1 MKKVLLFLTVVF
13 ITAMLIGCKNP
24 INDTPNNNTPN
35 SDTPTSDNPT
45 GESPNTTPPT
55 TQTTED
61 GLPVN
66 VGVDP
71 FKGNTYEVSSNK
83 LYVFKNDGTYE
94 ETYRD
99 DGSLRCII
107 KYTYNANT
115 KVLARKYYKLPND
128 EFSFRTATN
137 YDLWTL
143 DECISYLNGLSDE
156 QLASI
161 HRTRRDI
168 AEAIEFLRNIFEEI
182 NYVKAEQETYNGNLC
197 LSIREYYT
205 EEESRSLILSEIP
218 HVFRFRTTSNDLW
231 ANIGNPA
238 EADGY
243 NIEIGGSALTQTY
256 RITQVTDSTITA
268 IGQNDNVILT
278 LNYAKSWADG
288 VIYLTIS
295 GADDVSKGILGNQT
309 FGLSTS
315 TTKEYH
321 PKLTSNNVGTDPFI
335 GNTYITNED
344 GGQKFV
350 FSSNGTFEDWYFRGG
365 PSGSGH
371 LEMRGEYEYTYDAS
385 TKILSYKYK
394 KIPAEGGSGMWTLA
408 DTLAWINELPDNV
421 IQQMGT
427 RVELIERINDMF
439 ATFGYYKAEEE
450 AHEGNLCLSLYHYYP
465 RNTSLTTNRTLD
477 GIYFD
482 TTGLSVGIYPKQ
494 AGDAGYI
501 RIGTSSL
508 THYSITAITDY
519 SITARIE
526 GGSET
531 ISLDY
536 SKSWSNGV
544 VEITVTGADSA
555 SQTALGNQSYTLST
569 TTEKAYYQKQ

>member
-1 MKKVLLFLTVVF
+1 MKKFFLFFTAVF
-13 ITAMLIGCKNP
+13 IAAMFIGCKNP
-24 INDTPNNNTPN
+24 TNDTPNNNTPN
-35 SDTPTSDNPT
+35 SDTPTSNNPT
-45 GESPNTTPPT
+45 GESPSTTPPT

-168 AEAIEFLRNIFEEI
+168 TEAIELIRNYFEEI

-218 HVFRFRTTSNDLW
+218 HEFTFRTTSNDLW

-238 EADGY
+238 EAHDY
-243 NIEIGGSALTQTY
+243 IEIGGSALTQNY

-278 LNYAKSWADG
+278 LNYTKSWADG

-295 GADDVSKGILGNQT
+295 GADDVSKSILGNQT

-315 TTKEYH
+315 TSKKYH
-321 PKLTSNNVGTDPFI
+321 PKLTTNNVGTDPFR
-335 GNTYITNED
+335 GNTYQTGD
-344 GGQKFV
+344 AKYLFGTD
-350 FSSNGTFEDWYFRGG
+350 GTFSLYAH
-365 PSGSGH
+365 SGQNWMPF
-371 LEMRGEYEYTYDAS
+371 ERCDYTYNAN
-385 TKILSYKYK
+385 TKILSIIRKQYVSTDMSSIWTLQEWTSYLQTASEAEINRFGVGEMTRAQMLEIITNYFS
-394 KIPAEGGSGMWTLA
+394 IPAYL
-408 DTLAWINELPDNV
+408 
-421 IQQMGT
+421 
-427 RVELIERINDMF
+427 
-439 ATFGYYKAEEE
+439 KAEEVM
-450 AHEGNLCLSLYHYYP
+450 HEGNLCLSCRSYYP
-465 RNTSLTTNRTLD
+465 A
-477 GIYFD
+477 D
-482 TTGLSVGIYPKQ
+482 TTCRIDSFIIENGCLSVRTSVLK
-494 AGDAGYI
+494 
-501 RIGTSSL
+501 GTDVVYSGGVVVHHSSAL
-508 THYSITAITDY
+508 STNYSMTNITNSTITATSEDGNSTITLNY
-519 SITARIE
+519 
-526 GGSET
+526 T
-531 ISLDY
+531 ISWEDGMYTL
-536 SKSWSNGV
+536 
-544 VEITVTGADSA
+544 IITGADNA
-555 SQTALGNQSYTLST
+555 SQSAIGGDPIT
-569 TTEKAYYQKQ
+569 TDTKDYHDGYFPKVTQ